1 MGRGLEVKLSD
12 LIELDAFVQLFNGQ
26 RWRIEKWRSFRYTT
40 FLVDGKPEKVEFAKS
55 KTKDIYSDIKLLL
68 DAEGRVIAQRLNY
81 NCRLLTTTES
91 TWITLSKYNKNKK
104 TIYNVIDFLE
114 EKEFVEN
121 TNRYIRKH

>member
-40 FLVDGKPEKVEFAKS
+40 FLVNGKPEKVEFAKS

-68 DAEGRVIAQRLNY
+68 DAEGRVIAQRLNH
-81 NCRLLTTTES
+81 NCRLLTATES
-91 TWITLSKYNKNKK
+91 TWVTLSKCNKNKK

-121 TNRYIRKH
+121 TNRYIHKH